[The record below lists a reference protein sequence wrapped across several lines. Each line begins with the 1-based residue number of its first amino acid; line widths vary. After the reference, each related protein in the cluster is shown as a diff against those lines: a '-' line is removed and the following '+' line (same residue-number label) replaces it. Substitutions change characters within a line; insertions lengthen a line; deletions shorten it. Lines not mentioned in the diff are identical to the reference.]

1 MGRPSL
7 LVMTAMAAGLSIFAN
22 GVTAALP
29 ALADQPQPTRLG
41 SAIQGDLGARDA
53 ATKKRNRALD
63 MREQAAR
70 AAEARLKADMAARQ
84 EAATA
89 AKPAVADAAAPSAP
103 QYDNLARIYQAM
115 KPARAAVVFEQ
126 LEMDVQMQ
134 VAQKMRDR
142 STALI
147 LASMTPQGAANLSM
161 ALARRNANAGKK
173 PAAGVTKGPVRNRS
187 AVRRRHLRDQH
198 PRVAEIGASHG
209 GCQIP
214 FQQFRID
221 RQERRRMQARK
232 VDRAAH
238 RGLAQYRQ
246 AQLHLLGSGCISG
259 VEDELE
265 PQIAGQAIR
274 VHDRYDEGVECDIL
288 RCRVGGLARAAGRAG
303 AGDHDW
309 QCGNG
314 SGETLAHDVSGACH
328 RDDCGRH
335 APSIIE
341 Q

>member
-7 LVMTAMAAGLSIFAN
+7 LVMTAVAAGLSIFAN

-41 SAIQGDLGARDA
+41 SAIEGDLGARDA

-84 EAATA
+84 EAAA
-89 AKPAVADAAAPSAP
+89 VAKPVAGAAEPSDP

-115 KPARAAVVFEQ
+115 KPARAAAVFEQ

-173 PAAGVTKGPVRNRS
+173 PGSGVTRAPVRPAQPVSRS
-187 AVRRRHLRDQH
+187 S
-198 PRVAEIGASHG
+198 PT
-209 GCQIP
+209 P
-214 FQQFRID
+214 
-221 RQERRRMQARK
+221 
-232 VDRAAH
+232 
-238 RGLAQYRQ
+238 
-246 AQLHLLGSGCISG
+246 
-259 VEDELE
+259 
-265 PQIAGQAIR
+265 P
-274 VHDRYDEGVECDIL
+274 
-288 RCRVGGLARAAGRAG
+288 
-303 AGDHDW
+303 
-309 QCGNG
+309 
-314 SGETLAHDVSGACH
+314 
-328 RDDCGRH
+328 
-335 APSIIE
+335 
-341 Q
+341 

>member
-7 LVMTAMAAGLSIFAN
+7 LVMTAAAAGLSIFAN

-29 ALADQPQPTRLG
+29 ALADQLQPTRLG

-53 ATKKRNRALD
+53 ATKKRTRALD

-84 EAATA
+84 EAAA
-89 AKPAVADAAAPSAP
+89 AAARSAAGGPAAPSDP

-134 VAQKMRDR
+134 VAQKMRER

-173 PAAGVTKGPVRNRS
+173 PVAGALKGPTR
-187 AVRRRHLRDQH
+187 
-198 PRVAEIGASHG
+198 
-209 GCQIP
+209 
-214 FQQFRID
+214 
-221 RQERRRMQARK
+221 
-232 VDRAAH
+232 
-238 RGLAQYRQ
+238 
-246 AQLHLLGSGCISG
+246 
-259 VEDELE
+259 
-265 PQIAGQAIR
+265 
-274 VHDRYDEGVECDIL
+274 
-288 RCRVGGLARAAGRAG
+288 AGRP
-303 AGDHDW
+303 
-309 QCGNG
+309 
-314 SGETLAHDVSGACH
+314 VS
-328 RDDCGRH
+328 RSS
-335 APSIIE
+335 PTPP
-341 Q
+341 

>member
-103 QYDNLARIYQAM
+103 QYDNLAL

-173 PAAGVTKGPVRNRS
+173 PAAGVTKGPVRAAQPVSRS
-187 AVRRRHLRDQH
+187 S
-198 PRVAEIGASHG
+198 PT
-209 GCQIP
+209 P
-214 FQQFRID
+214 
-221 RQERRRMQARK
+221 
-232 VDRAAH
+232 
-238 RGLAQYRQ
+238 
-246 AQLHLLGSGCISG
+246 
-259 VEDELE
+259 
-265 PQIAGQAIR
+265 P
-274 VHDRYDEGVECDIL
+274 
-288 RCRVGGLARAAGRAG
+288 
-303 AGDHDW
+303 
-309 QCGNG
+309 
-314 SGETLAHDVSGACH
+314 
-328 RDDCGRH
+328 
-335 APSIIE
+335 
-341 Q
+341 

>member
-70 AAEARLKADMAARQ
+70 Q
-84 EAATA
+84 EAAAA

-173 PAAGVTKGPVRNRS
+173 PGAGVTKGPVRAAQPVSRS
-187 AVRRRHLRDQH
+187 S
-198 PRVAEIGASHG
+198 PT
-209 GCQIP
+209 P
-214 FQQFRID
+214 
-221 RQERRRMQARK
+221 
-232 VDRAAH
+232 
-238 RGLAQYRQ
+238 
-246 AQLHLLGSGCISG
+246 
-259 VEDELE
+259 
-265 PQIAGQAIR
+265 P
-274 VHDRYDEGVECDIL
+274 
-288 RCRVGGLARAAGRAG
+288 
-303 AGDHDW
+303 
-309 QCGNG
+309 
-314 SGETLAHDVSGACH
+314 
-328 RDDCGRH
+328 
-335 APSIIE
+335 
-341 Q
+341 

>member
-7 LVMTAMAAGLSIFAN
+7 LVMTAVAAGLSIFAN

-53 ATKKRNRALD
+53 ATKKRTRALD

-84 EAATA
+84 EAAAA
-89 AKPAVADAAAPSAP
+89 AKPAAGGPTAPSDP
-103 QYDNLARIYQAM
+103 QYENLARIYQAM

-142 STALI
+142 STAMI

-173 PAAGVTKGPVRNRS
+173 PVVGTPKGPT
-187 AVRRRHLRDQH
+187 
-198 PRVAEIGASHG
+198 
-209 GCQIP
+209 
-214 FQQFRID
+214 
-221 RQERRRMQARK
+221 
-232 VDRAAH
+232 RAA
-238 RGLAQYRQ
+238 Q
-246 AQLHLLGSGCISG
+246 
-259 VEDELE
+259 
-265 PQIAGQAIR
+265 P
-274 VHDRYDEGVECDIL
+274 
-288 RCRVGGLARAAGRAG
+288 
-303 AGDHDW
+303 
-309 QCGNG
+309 
-314 SGETLAHDVSGACH
+314 VS
-328 RDDCGRH
+328 RSS
-335 APSIIE
+335 PTPP
-341 Q
+341 

>member
-161 ALARRNANAGKK
+161 ASARRNANAGKK
-173 PAAGVTKGPVRNRS
+173 PGAGVTKGPVRAAQPVSRS
-187 AVRRRHLRDQH
+187 S
-198 PRVAEIGASHG
+198 PT
-209 GCQIP
+209 P
-214 FQQFRID
+214 
-221 RQERRRMQARK
+221 
-232 VDRAAH
+232 
-238 RGLAQYRQ
+238 
-246 AQLHLLGSGCISG
+246 
-259 VEDELE
+259 
-265 PQIAGQAIR
+265 P
-274 VHDRYDEGVECDIL
+274 
-288 RCRVGGLARAAGRAG
+288 
-303 AGDHDW
+303 
-309 QCGNG
+309 
-314 SGETLAHDVSGACH
+314 
-328 RDDCGRH
+328 
-335 APSIIE
+335 
-341 Q
+341 